1 LSCGLG
7 LEAVQRTRP
16 LPRRLLTDAPV
27 PEPAPMELLA
37 VGLLTLAGV
46 RQRRPSK
53 GRA

>member
-1 LSCGLG
+1 
-7 LEAVQRTRP
+7 
-16 LPRRLLTDAPV
+16 
-27 PEPAPMELLA
+27 MELLA